1 MLDGLPKSG
10 RESEQKQQ
18 MSKDRP
24 ATLHDRI
31 LNEVRENILSGH
43 WPPGYRIPF
52 EIEMAAAYGVS
63 RMTVNKVLTQL
74 SREGYLDRR
83 RKGGTLVARPRGQSA
98 VMQIADIGEE
108 VRSRGATYSFTLL
121 RCAERASDAETQ
133 PLLRSL
139 APDRPLLDLEYVHIA
154 DGAPFC
160 HEQRLISL
168 DAVPTAAKAD
178 FSREQAGAWL
188 LRQVPW
194 STAEHVIRAVSAPL
208 SVARHLGIA
217 PSVPCLEVTRR
228 TAFEERPVTFARLTY
243 PGDAHQLVAVFSP
256 QSSFSPPSTG

>member
-1 MLDGLPKSG
+1 MLDGFTEAI
-10 RESEQKQQ
+10 RQSEQRRH
-18 MSKDRP
+18 MSKERA

-31 LNEVRENILSGH
+31 LNEVRENIVSGT

-52 EIEMAAAYGVS
+52 EVEMAAAYGVS

-108 VRSRGATYSFTLL
+108 VRSRGASYSFSLV
-121 RCAERASDAETQ
+121 RSAQRDSDAETQ
-133 PLLRSL
+133 PLLQRL
-139 APDRPLLDLEYVHIA
+139 ALGRPVLDLEYVHVA

-160 HEQRLISL
+160 HERRLISL
-168 DAVPTAAKAD
+168 DAVPAAATAD
-178 FSREQAGAWL
+178 FGAEQAGAWL
-188 LRQVPW
+188 LKQIPW
-194 STAEHVIRAVSAPL
+194 STAEHVIRAVSP
-208 SVARHLGIA
+208 SVTVARHLGIA
-217 PSVPCLEVTRR
+217 TSAPCLEVTRR
-228 TAFEERPVTFARLTY
+228 TAFEDRPVTFARLTY

-256 QSSFSPPSTG
+256 QSNG